1 MLKIA
6 VVEDEDVYRDQ
17 LLEYLER
24 YGEERQIPL
33 DVSHFGDGED
43 ITEDYRADFDII
55 FLDIRMRFM
64 NGMDA
69 AKRIREKDSRVV
81 LIFITNEAGFAIKG
95 YEVQALDYVMKPV
108 SYETFSAKM
117 DRARMH
123 IEEDTV
129 VYITFKEGSSTKR
142 VDAREILYIE
152 STGHQMRVR
161 LKDGEIVT
169 YSKMNELEDQ
179 LSGSGFFRCN
189 KGFLVN
195 MYEVDGMRD
204 SDCLIGGEKIPVSR
218 RRRTEFMDCLTELL

>member
-6 VVEDEDVYRDQ
+6 VVEDEELYMEQ
-17 LLEYLER
+17 LLGYLKR
-24 YGEERQIPL
+24 YGEERQIPIN
-33 DVSHFGDGED
+33 VSSFGDGED

-69 AKRIREKDSRVV
+69 AKKIREKDSRVV
-81 LIFITNEAGFAIKG
+81 IIFITNEAGFAIKG

-108 SYETFSAKM
+108 SYETFSAKT

-129 VYITFKEGSSTKR
+129 VYVTFKEGFSENR
-142 VDAREILYIE
+142 VDSREILYIE
-152 STGHQMRVR
+152 SIGHQMRIR
-161 LKDGEIVT
+161 TKDGEFRT
-169 YSKMNELEDQ
+169 YAKMNELEEQ
-179 LSGSGFFRCN
+179 LSGCGFFRCN

-195 MYEVDGMRD
+195 MREVDGMIE

-218 RRRTEFMDCLTELL
+218 RRRTEFMDCLTEML